1 VKAAAT
7 GNPLA
12 ERPAILYNAEQGQGR
27 RFLCPFGGH
36 LNMARRSAESGCNG
50 QVAVAQCSDRFLD
63 GLKDVASVTFVS
75 HVHPDPDS
83 LASMMGLAHLIE
95 VCLGKPT
102 RLTRDGLIS
111 RAENRAM
118 VELLDI
124 DLVPIDKA
132 EWTEGEALVMVDSQ
146 PNTGRHNL
154 PLDAAL
160 YAVIDHHDTP
170 GDLEGVPFVDVRR
183 SLGATASLAT
193 SYLMEQNIAVPPDL
207 ATGLLYG
214 IETELSGYPRE
225 ASSLDDN
232 ALLHLYPLA
241 DKDLL
246 ARIRNARLPQ
256 SHFECIL
263 QALQSSFIYDRL
275 IISWAN
281 ELPQPELAA
290 EVADFLIRFE
300 EIDWAVCAGVC
311 EDKLILSARA
321 AVEDARAGE
330 VLKQVVGKLGRAGGH
345 DRRAGGTIPLASS
358 SASAIEQMQSE
369 LRRRLLKALHID
381 ECRGQRLVSR
391 REILQNLQG

>member
-1 VKAAAT
+1 
-7 GNPLA
+7 
-12 ERPAILYNAEQGQGR
+12 
-27 RFLCPFGGH
+27 
-36 LNMARRSAESGCNG
+36 MARRSADSGLNG
-50 QVAVAQCSDRFLD
+50 KCHLARRSDRFLA
-63 GLKDVASVTFVS
+63 GLKDVASVTLVS

-83 LASMMGLAHLIE
+83 LGSMMGLAYLVE
-95 VCLGKPT
+95 TCLDKPT

-111 RAENRAM
+111 RAENKAM

-124 DLVPIDKA
+124 ELLPV
-132 EWTEGEALVMVDSQ
+132 EQLSWHGQEALVMVDSQ
-146 PNTGRHNL
+146 PNTGRHSLN
-154 PLDAAL
+154 PAAPL

-183 SLGATASLAT
+183 SLGATCSIVT
-193 SYLMEQNIAVPPDL
+193 SYLMEQGLEPPPRL

-225 ASSLDDN
+225 ASHLDDQ
-232 ALLHLYPLA
+232 ALLYLYPLA

-275 IISWAN
+275 IISWVN

-290 EVADFLIRFE
+290 EVVDFLIRFE
-300 EIDWAVCAGVC
+300 EIDWAVCAGVY
-311 EDKLILSARA
+311 EDKLILSVRSA
-321 AVEDARAGE
+321 AEDARAGE
-330 VLKQVVGKLGRAGGH
+330 MLKRVVGRLGRAGGH
-345 DRRAGGTIPLASS
+345 DRRAGGTIYLSS
-358 SASAIEQMQSE
+358 TSPSAIEQIQAT
-369 LRRRLLKALHID
+369 LRRRLLRALHID

-391 REILQNLQG
+391 REMLQNLQA

>member
-1 VKAAAT
+1 MA
-7 GNPLA
+7 L
-12 ERPAILYNAEQGQGR
+12 R
-27 RFLCPFGGH
+27 R
-36 LNMARRSAESGCNG
+36 AESGLNG
-50 QVAVAQCSDRFLD
+50 KVAVARRSDRFLD
-63 GLKDVASVTFVS
+63 GLKEASSVTFVS

-83 LASMMGLAHLIE
+83 LGSMMGLAHLVE

-118 VELLDI
+118 VDLLDL
-124 DLVPIDKA
+124 DLVPMEKVVW
-132 EWTEGEALVMVDSQ
+132 EEGEAFVMVDSQ

-154 PLDAAL
+154 PENAPL
-160 YAVIDHHDTP
+160 YGVIDHHDTP
-170 GDLEGVPFVDVRR
+170 GDLDGVPFVDVRR
-183 SLGATASLAT
+183 SLGATCSLVT

-225 ASSLDDN
+225 ASSLDDG
-232 ALLHLYPLA
+232 ALLYLYPLA

-246 ARIRNARLPQ
+246 AHIRNARLPQ

-281 ELPQPELAA
+281 DLPQPELAA
-290 EVADFLIRFE
+290 EVVDFLIRFE
-300 EIDWAVCAGVC
+300 EIDWAVCAGVYQ
-311 EDKLILSARA
+311 DKLILSARA
-321 AVEDARAGE
+321 AVANSHAGE
-330 VLKQVVGKLGRAGGH
+330 VLKQVVGNLGRAGGH
-345 DRRAGGTIPLASS
+345 DRRAGGAIPLASTT
-358 SASAIEQMQSE
+358 ANAVEQVKSE
-369 LRRRLLKALHID
+369 LRRRLLDALHID